1 MPVAWI
7 FLLSLTHLL
16 LIYLSK
22 QLLSVDLLDEANVIS
37 IITVM
42 LISLTAYLVTTSS
55 YTEKKNKVSLTGVML
70 GAKFLI
76 YLAYMLLM
84 IMFFEIPNKKIFVF
98 TFMLIYV
105 TGTVQLCYLLLKK
118 LRIMNF
124 Y

>member
-1 MPVAWI
+1 MKMPVAWI
-7 FLLSLTHLL
+7 FLLNLTHLF

-22 QLLSVDLLDEANVIS
+22 QLFSVNLLDEANVIS

-84 IMFFEIPNKKIFVF
+84 IIFFEIPNKKIFVF

-105 TGTVQLCYLLLKK
+105 TGTFQLCYLLLKK
-118 LRIMNF
+118 LRA
-124 Y
+124 